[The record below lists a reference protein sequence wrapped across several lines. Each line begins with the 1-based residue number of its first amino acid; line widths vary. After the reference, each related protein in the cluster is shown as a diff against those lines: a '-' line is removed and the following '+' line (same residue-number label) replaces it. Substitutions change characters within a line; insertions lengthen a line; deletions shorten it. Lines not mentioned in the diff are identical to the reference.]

1 MNLVLKSGDA
11 MPKGGTIT
19 VSTTNRVLSAADAK
33 FHSYVRP
40 GRFVSLE
47 VADTGAGMDEETVAR
62 AFEPFFTTKP
72 VGKGTG
78 LGLSTVYGIVKQ
90 SGGYVWVRSE
100 ADLGTRVSDCLPSG
114 VDGQAAMSGGYS

>member
-90 SGGYVWVRSE
+90 SGGSVWGRSE
-100 ADLGTRVSDCLPSG
+100 PERGTPVSVAPPIAVAG
-114 VDGQAAMSGGYS
+114 P